1 MTSATTT
8 SKRVA
13 LVTGASRGIGRAIA
27 IALAADGLHVA
38 VNFASNEAAATEVV
52 ATITGAGGS
61 AELLAFDVANA
72 DAVEAQVKALA
83 ARLGRIDVVVA
94 NAGIAIDGLLLRQK
108 RDDWQRTL
116 DTNLSGAFYVIKA
129 ATRYLLRAEH
139 GRIVTLSSVVG
150 ESGNAGQAAYAAS
163 KAGLIGFT
171 RSVAKELASR
181 GVTANVVS
189 PGFIDTD
196 MTAAHLQGELKEK
209 LLKEIPLGRVGK
221 PEDIA
226 SAVRFLCSVEA
237 SYITGQVLRVNGG
250 LHIG

>member
-1 MTSATTT
+1 MAEKL

-27 IALAADGLHVA
+27 TALGKDGLHVV
-38 VNFASNEAAATEVV
+38 VNFAKNEAAAAEVV
-52 ATITGAGGS
+52 AVIVAGGGT
-61 AELLAFDVANA
+61 AEAVGFDVADA
-72 DAVEAQVKALA
+72 AAVEKQVKALVERTG
-83 ARLGRIDVVVA
+83 RLDVVVA

-108 RDDWQRTL
+108 IDDWQKTL

-129 ATRYLLRAEH
+129 ASRYLLRSEH

-171 RSVAKELASR
+171 RSLARELASR
-181 GVTANVVS
+181 EVTANVVA
-189 PGFIDTD
+189 PGFIETD
-196 MTAAHLQGELKEK
+196 MTAVHLHGDNRDK
-209 LLKEIPLGRVGK
+209 LVKDIPLGRVGK
-221 PEDIA
+221 PEEVA
-226 SAVRFLCSVEA
+226 HAVSFLCSPEA